1 MSFNL
6 YFDKRQSVHGHW
18 IKICTKITSIPFP
31 LMFWNCINIAA
42 NAILSN
48 DSNNPHVLI
57 SMAQLA
63 NKNQLSSK
71 MNEVWVGRLEIRAN
85 SFSQIFPFVIECV
98 HNNCKGRIIW
108 SGMSWYRNE
117 FKKKRKMIS
126 QNNLQNPIYKVILCN
141 RFLNSFMN
149 TLLHDLLNLKLKSWL
164 FNVLTVIVS
173 DIHFALC
180 LSISKWNLL
189 DQINSQKVIRTK

>member
-6 YFDKRQSVHGHW
+6 YFDKSNLFTAIELKFALRLLAFHFLSCFEIASTLLRMQF
-18 IKICTKITSIPFP
+18 CLTTQITPTSSSQ
-31 LMFWNCINIAA
+31 W
-42 NAILSN
+42 
-48 DSNNPHVLI
+48 
-57 SMAQLA
+57 QLA

-85 SFSQIFPFVIECV
+85 SFSQIFPFVIKCV
-98 HNNCKGRIIW
+98 HNNCKGGIIW

-117 FKKKRKMIS
+117 AKKKRKMIS